1 MIRLFSKP
9 FFALFAGLLLA
20 AWTGLPLTPYTF
32 DSDASQMSV
41 EGGSTVHDWTCPI
54 ETVEGNLQ
62 METANPGDQPLDA
75 INRVQVTVPVDA
87 IQCDKETMNEK
98 LRDALQ
104 MDKYPQVYFTL
115 KDAQLSPLPDSGEG
129 WVSVASTGELMLA
142 GKRRTIDLPVKGQRL
157 DDGNVRFVGSHTI
170 RLSDYEIDRPSA
182 MFGTIK
188 VSKEVTVNFDVVA
201 SPVAE

>member
-1 MIRLFSKP
+1 MTRLFSKP

-20 AWTGLPLTPYTF
+20 AWTGLSLTPYTF

-62 METANPGDQPLDA
+62 MKTTNPGDQPLEA
-75 INRVQVTVPVDA
+75 INRVQVNVPVDA

-129 WVSVASTGELMLA
+129 WVSVAAEGELMLA

-157 DDGNVRFVGSHTI
+157 DNGDFRFVGSHTI
-170 RLSDYEIDRPSA
+170 RLSDYDIDRPSA

-201 SPVAE
+201 SPAAE